1 MQQIEHNKRAV
12 AATSEK
18 PGFLQL
24 MLQREGN
31 GDLLRYNGST
41 NLDSQGL

>member
-1 MQQIEHNKRAV
+1 MQQIENNKRAV
-12 AATSEK
+12 AATNEK

-41 NLDSQGL
+41 NVDSQRL

>member
-1 MQQIEHNKRAV
+1 MQQIENNKRAV
-12 AATSEK
+12 AATNEK

-24 MLQREGN
+24 MLEREGN

-41 NLDSQGL
+41 NVDSQGL